1 MCRQDADE
9 LGVSAGWQVK
19 LTSAYGDTVVPI
31 QVKADLK
38 PGVLLVPY
46 AFRDHVA
53 KVLGTGSLI
62 AVEAERA

>member
-1 MCRQDADE
+1 MSRQDADK
-9 LGVSAGWQVK
+9 LGVSVGWQVK
-19 LTSAYGDTVVPI
+19 LTSAHGDAVVPI
-31 QVKADLK
+31 QVKTDLK

-53 KVLGTGSLI
+53 KVSGTGRLT